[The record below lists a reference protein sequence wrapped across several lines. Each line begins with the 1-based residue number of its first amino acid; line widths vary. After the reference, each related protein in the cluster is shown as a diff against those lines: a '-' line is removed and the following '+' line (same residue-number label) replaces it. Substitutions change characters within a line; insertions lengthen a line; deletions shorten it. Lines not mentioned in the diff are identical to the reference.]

1 MECDNVGKLSKIN
14 LGEMGDFNSLI
25 SFTSKNI
32 ILSYL
37 QNRIRDTENKCMY
50 IKEGKGGEMNWE
62 IEIDIYTALHK
73 IDN

>member
-1 MECDNVGKLSKIN
+1 MEYHHVGKLSKIN

-50 IKEGKGGEMNWE
+50 IKEETGGEMNWE
-62 IEIDIYTALHK
+62 IGIDIYTTMHK
-73 IDN
+73 TDN

>member
-37 QNRIRDTENKCMY
+37 QNRIRDTEN
-50 IKEGKGGEMNWE
+50 
-62 IEIDIYTALHK
+62 
-73 IDN
+73 